1 MRVQWNQLGC
11 TEKNYLPGMKQSFRS
26 YHSGYICPHC
36 GLELFGEWHIF
47 DGADYLEYFASDI
60 PEYKQ
65 EAARKKV
72 DEANKIAIPENKKM

>member
-36 GLELFGEWHIF
+36 GLELF
-47 DGADYLEYFASDI
+47 
-60 PEYKQ
+60 
-65 EAARKKV
+65 
-72 DEANKIAIPENKKM
+72 